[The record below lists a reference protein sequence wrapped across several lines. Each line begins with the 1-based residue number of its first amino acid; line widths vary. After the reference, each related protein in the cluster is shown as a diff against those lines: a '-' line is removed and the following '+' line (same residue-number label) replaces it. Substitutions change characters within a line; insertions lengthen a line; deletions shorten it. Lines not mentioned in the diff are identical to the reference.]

1 MVQEGQTLDF
11 PHKKDNNP
19 LNSMNFILL
28 LGIVL
33 LLLVIL
39 CQPLSSRIRLFVN
52 RTFFRSH
59 YNYQKILRKYSYAL
73 IQPMTD
79 LNRFAKLAPYL
90 LTKAMNLSGASAM
103 VYERQ
108 SHKYVVR
115 AAEREAIGL
124 EGTALEEHC
133 ALINELLIK
142 KKALSLK
149 EVEALARQ
157 EKALSAGADKHYQE
171 VAESMR
177 MLKAQLIIPSVSE
190 SQYFKKPT
198 LLATVNLG
206 KKLSKRKYSN
216 EDKDFLKAMANQAA
230 ISVEYAFIFEELQ
243 HNQEQVVR
251 SEKLAAIGTTT
262 ASIAHELKN
271 PLTYI
276 NIAAQI
282 LPKKWDDPEFRANIT
297 QCLPAEAQRM
307 RLIVE
312 GLLDYS
318 RNRELSLKPLEIKAV
333 IEKTQAL
340 INYEITKYSIT
351 VTNDYQHTGLA
362 LADPNRL
369 IQVFMN
375 ILGNA
380 AQAMEKTG
388 GKLTIF
394 THNEAN
400 HIVVV
405 ISDDGPGIA
414 EEKLEKIFD
423 PFFTTK
429 EAGTGL
435 GLAITKKI
443 IEEHKGTISVTSKI
457 GQGTTFTIHLPL
469 AA

>member
-1 MVQEGQTLDF
+1 
-11 PHKKDNNP
+11 
-19 LNSMNFILL
+19 
-28 LGIVL
+28 
-33 LLLVIL
+33 
-39 CQPLSSRIRLFVN
+39 
-52 RTFFRSH
+52 
-59 YNYQKILRKYSYAL
+59 
-73 IQPMTD
+73 
-79 LNRFAKLAPYL
+79 
-90 LTKAMNLSGASAM
+90 
-103 VYERQ
+103 
-108 SHKYVVR
+108 
-115 AAEREAIGL
+115 
-124 EGTALEEHC
+124 
-133 ALINELLIK
+133 
-142 KKALSLK
+142 
-149 EVEALARQ
+149 
-157 EKALSAGADKHYQE
+157 
-171 VAESMR
+171 
-177 MLKAQLIIPSVSE
+177 
-190 SQYFKKPT
+190 
-198 LLATVNLG
+198 
-206 KKLSKRKYSN
+206 
-216 EDKDFLKAMANQAA
+216 
-230 ISVEYAFIFEELQ
+230 
-243 HNQEQVVR
+243 
-251 SEKLAAIGTTT
+251 
-262 ASIAHELKN
+262 
-271 PLTYI
+271 
-276 NIAAQI
+276 
-282 LPKKWDDPEFRANIT
+282 
-297 QCLPAEAQRM
+297 M